1 MRHFTN
7 VMIAIIITIITIITK
22 ISDVSG
28 DDRES
33 SYLFQRIS
41 VLMQRYAILL
51 HESFADENR
60 PDHWPL
66 EY

>member
-1 MRHFTN
+1 MN
-7 VMIAIIITIITIITK
+7 IAAYSFLAELGQK

-33 SYLFQRIS
+33 SYHFQRIS
-41 VLMQRYAILL
+41 VLVQRYNAILL
-51 HESFADENR
+51 HESFTDMNR